1 MTAGPLTTRCRAK
14 INLTLRVLG
23 RRPDGYH
30 ELESL
35 VAFAGVGD
43 TLSLEPG
50 PETGLS
56 LAGPFGAG
64 LAAEPDNLV
73 LKAARALTE
82 AAGSLRTGR
91 FHLVKR
97 LPLASGIGG
106 GSADAAGALR
116 LLARLNGIAESDPVL
131 PRVAEKIGADVPVC
145 LASRARIMSG
155 LGEVL
160 GPPLAL
166 PPLFAVLVNPG
177 VQVPTA
183 GVFKALGLEPGETH
197 ASNPRPHPEEAASAA
212 VSKDA
217 PDVSGANWTL
227 LRDALLRSA
236 PQDEGSR
243 GTNGNRTA
251 LLETLAANANDLE
264 APARRLAPAI
274 ADVLQRLEALP
285 GCRLARMS
293 GSGATCFALFDDCRA
308 SAAAA
313 KALARAEPGWWVKPT
328 LLR

>member
-1 MTAGPLTTRCRAK
+1 MTSAGLSLTTRCRAK

-35 VAFAGVGD
+35 VAFAGMGD
-43 TLSLEPG
+43 ALTLEPG
-50 PETGLS
+50 PELGLT
-56 LAGPFGAG
+56 LAGPFGDG

-73 LKAARALTE
+73 LRAAHALATE
-82 AAGSLRTGR
+82 AGPLRSGR

-116 LLARLNGIAESDPVL
+116 LLARLNGIAADDPVL
-131 PRVAEKIGADVPVC
+131 IRVAEKVGADVPVC
-145 LASRARIMSG
+145 LASRARTMSG

-177 VQVPTA
+177 VAVATA
-183 GVFKALGLEPGETH
+183 SVFRALAAPPLDPSLRVQRSNSEGLRETLDCFAALAMTDH
-197 ASNPRPHPEEAASAA
+197 ASATTTSLIAA
-212 VSKDA
+212 
-217 PDVSGANWTL
+217 L
-227 LRDALLRSA
+227 
-236 PQDEGSR
+236 
-243 GTNGNRTA
+243 TA
-251 LLETLAANANDLE
+251 SANDLE
-264 APARRLAPAI
+264 APAGRLAPAI

-293 GSGATCFALFDDCRA
+293 GSGATCFVLFDDCRA
-308 SAAAA
+308 SVAAA
-313 KALARAEPGWWVKPT
+313 KGLARAHPDWWIRPT